1 MTAAS
6 TPASRTPTTTPTAVP
21 GFVRH
26 AWLVLRKD
34 LAIERRTG
42 EIVTTSGFFAILV
55 AVLASLA
62 FSYGE
67 GQKTAA
73 PGVMWI
79 SVTFAAVLALG
90 RTWHREREESALLG
104 LLVSPLPRSAIF
116 LGKTLG
122 VLVFLFAIEA
132 LVVPAT
138 ALLFSIDLLKMG
150 PGLALIALAATPGIA
165 ASGTLFGVMTVRTR
179 ARDLVLASVLF
190 PLLSPT
196 LLTAV
201 AATRDLLAG
210 SAVGEL
216 GDYVALLAAFDAVFL
231 TGGLAMFG
239 SLVES

>member
-1 MTAAS
+1 VEAVSVVA
-6 TPASRTPTTTPTAVP
+6 TPSLPRGLPPSYA
-21 GFVRH
+21 RH

-62 FSYGE
+62 FSFGE

-116 LGKTLG
+116 LGKMLG

-132 LVVPAT
+132 LVVPVT

-150 PGLALIALAATPGIA
+150 PGLGLIALAATPGIA

-179 ARDLVLASVLF
+179 ARDLVLASVLV

-201 AATRDLLAG
+201 AATRDLLGGA
-210 SAVGEL
+210 ALGEL
-216 GDYVALLAAFDAVFL
+216 GDYAALLLAFDAVFL
-231 TGGLAMFG
+231 AGGLAMFG